1 MAYQDFAGK
10 RRPSSSA
17 YPEKSSGYV
26 TVDDPITGTGKFPID
41 NLIESIAPVF
51 DSTVNYT
58 AGQPVMYRGT
68 LYTFTVDHPAGEW
81 NASHVYSTNMLT
93 APNVLTGT
101 PVATFGT
108 PLAYEVTSK
117 IPQDTRIKYDASL
130 INGRTLDITYNNNE
144 SSGTVYFHLYFYDKD
159 GNSIRHD
166 LWACT
171 AGTPLSVS
179 TVVPSGSTS
188 FNAVSSAYTLADWSI
203 FVSDNIEK
211 RLEDTAYLADNNRYQ
226 LNLYVFG
233 LTESYSIN
241 QSLSVQTN
249 VDYDV
254 SKLIG
259 KTISVTYSNDNTSGT
274 SYFKVKFSAAD
285 GTAIQTD
292 TYAVTV
298 GTPVTK
304 NILIPNNSYKM
315 TIINFEYTK
324 CSYSFYIVDNISA
337 RLSES
342 ENTLVSVG
350 KDIESIDSAV
360 FGTMIS
366 DSVTTSKPTTTNV
379 DYDVSRIGGRTLS
392 ITLSNNNTS
401 GTAYQNIY
409 LYSEDGTQLERW
421 TEAVVAGTPLT
432 IVRKV
437 PASAVKMTV
446 VSSAYVKA
454 SWSFRVIDNI
464 DDRIENFGEYSHT
477 LSVKKDGT
485 GDFTTIQAAVASCSV
500 PGKFNRYKIEVF
512 DDFEITDITDLFTA
526 ENSHTSAPDRA
537 LSVFWPR
544 DYVDVVGMN
553 GRRKISVIMPSN
565 LDPEYLKW
573 IQPVY
578 GQKTFKL
585 ENFELVVKNG
595 RYALHQDEVHD
606 VNAHTIYKN
615 VRCVHLGNDDYQSG
629 WKSELAAAFGT
640 TSGMTIEFIDCEF
653 VTTKAMPWY
662 FHTQLNFSKPSRVII
677 DNCSFNGNSS
687 DIRNIGISSQELGS
701 GCSNFFEIRNCALP
715 VVGTSNIYNL
725 IAQLRTESNKNY
737 WNQKMQV
744 IGDKGLQ
751 KRILTA
757 YTLPVAVLSSTDGI
771 SEVDVVGGSAADA
784 LWIEA
789 HKKGAVSFGSSYIG
803 SGAFSLA
810 SMLGDCSVDNKTLVV
825 SVGGTDQTITLD
837 SDYTSMSNS
846 DAISDINSRL
856 SGASFSITEKTYDL
870 LNGDYFE
877 TIALSSVEFGEIIL
891 NGFESGVVSVKT
903 SAGDIVRC
911 AKCKSNYFLTA
922 DVGNVGTEVADGVVE
937 FT

>member
-1 MAYQDFAGK
+1 MATNDEIRAKDIVPHKTSFSAGDGFYGDGD
-10 RRPSSSA
+10 SSFFMEA
-17 YPEKSSGYV
+17 ADLLRE
-26 TVDDPITGTGKFPID
+26 
-41 NLIESIAPVF
+41 
-51 DSTVNYT
+51 T
-58 AGQPVMYRGT
+58 A
-68 LYTFTVDHPAGEW
+68 E
-81 NASHVYSTNMLT
+81 
-93 APNVLTGT
+93 NVLNTPSVLTYT

-117 IPQDTRIKYDASL
+117 IPQNTTVTYDASL
-130 INGRTLDITYNNNE
+130 INGRTLNVTYNNNE

-159 GNSIRHD
+159 GNSLRHD

-171 AGTPLSVS
+171 AGTPLSTS
-179 TVVPSGSTS
+179 TVVPSGATR
-188 FNAVSSAYTLADWSI
+188 FDAVSSAYTLADWSI
-203 FVSDNIEK
+203 VVTDNIEK

-233 LTESYSIN
+233 LTESYSLN
-241 QSLSVQTN
+241 ESKSVRTN

-259 KTISVTYSNDNTSGT
+259 KTISITYSNDNSSGT
-274 SYFKVKFSAAD
+274 SYFQVKFYADD

-292 TYAVTV
+292 AYAATV
-298 GTPVTK
+298 GTPTTQT
-304 NILIPNNSYKM
+304 ILIPNNSYKM
-315 TIINFEYTK
+315 TISNFEYTK
-324 CSYSFYIVDNISA
+324 FSYSFYVVDNISA
-337 RLSES
+337 RLSENETS
-342 ENTLVSVG
+342 LASVNE
-350 KDIESIDSAV
+350 DIEAIDSAV
-360 FGTMIS
+360 FGTTIS
-366 DSVTTSKPTTTNV
+366 GSVPTSKPTPTNV
-379 DYDVSRIGGRTLS
+379 DYDVSRIGGKTLS
-392 ITLSNNNTS
+392 ITLSNNNAS

-409 LYSEDGTQLERW
+409 MYSEDGTQLDRW

-432 IVRKV
+432 IVRIV
-437 PASAVKMTV
+437 PASAVKMTL
-446 VSSAYVKA
+446 VSAAYVKA
-454 SWSFRVIDNI
+454 SWSFYVIDNI
-464 DDRIENFGEYSHT
+464 NDSIENLGEYSHT

-485 GDFTTIQAAVASCSV
+485 GDFTTIQAAVRSCSV

-512 DDFEITDITDLFTA
+512 DDFEITDITDLFTS

-565 LDPEYLKW
+565 LDSEYLKW

-595 RYALHQDEVHD
+595 RYALHEDNVYD
-606 VNAHTIYKN
+606 VNAHTVYKN

-640 TSGMTIEFIDCEF
+640 TSGMTLEFIDCEF

-687 DIRNIGISSQELGS
+687 NIRNIGISSQELGS
-701 GCSNFFEIRNCALP
+701 GCGNFFEIRNCTLP
-715 VVGTSNIYNL
+715 VVSTSNRYDL
-725 IAQLRTESNKNY
+725 IAQPRTESNKNY

-751 KRILTA
+751 KRILAA
-757 YTLPVAVLSSTDGI
+757 YTLPVVVLSSTDGI

-789 HKKGAVSFGSSYIG
+789 HKKGSVSFGSSYIG
-803 SGAFSLA
+803 SGSFSLA

-837 SDYTSMSNS
+837 SDYTAMNNS
-846 DAISDINSRL
+846 DAISDINARL

-877 TIALSSVEFGEIIL
+877 TVAQSNVKFGEIIS
-891 NGFESGVVSVKT
+891 NGIESGVVSVKT

-937 FT
+937 F